1 MNVEAIAIV
10 AVAIFLFALVSRR
23 LERTFITAPMTF
35 VAAGILLGPDALDLL
50 DLEIDEGAVR
60 VLAEATLVLVLFT
73 DAIRIDLMRLRHQ
86 IELPARLLGAG
97 LPLTVG
103 AGTLA
108 ALALFPAFGVFE
120 AALLA
125 AILAPT
131 DAALGQAVVS
141 NPRVPVRIRQA
152 LNVES
157 GLNDGLMLPA
167 ITILLAL
174 AAAEVDLETP
184 GYWATFALEQIG
196 YGVLVGVAAGAIGG
210 RLLDWFAGRDWIE
223 GGFRQLATL
232 AIGVAAFAAAEAVG
246 GNGFVAA
253 FLAGLAFGA
262 AAREHCSGAYDFAE
276 DEGQLLALLTFLFFG
291 VALAGPALDELTP
304 RIAVYAVL
312 SLTVVRMV
320 PVALVMLGAGLS
332 LPTVGYLGWFGPRGL
347 ASILFALFVLE
358 DADLPV
364 ADDLLLTVTWTVL
377 GSVLLHGATSVPL
390 AGRYADWWQ
399 ANRAEPMPENAE
411 VESMPTRGSS
421 GSSTRL

>member
-10 AVAIFLFALVSRR
+10 AVAIFLYALISRR

-86 IELPARLLGAG
+86 IELPARLLGVG

-108 ALALFPAFGVFE
+108 ALAVFPAFGIFE

-196 YGVLVGVAAGAIGG
+196 YGVLVGVAAGVIGG

-232 AIGVAAFAAAEAVG
+232 AVGVAAFAAAEAVG

-291 VALAGPALDELTP
+291 VALAGAALDELTP
-304 RIAVYAVL
+304 RIAVYAAL

-421 GSSTRL
+421 GASTRF